1 MADANQLKIQ
11 ARREEAAGDYAQA
24 SRLYRRALSAMAEKD
39 DLPDP
44 SLLVRV
50 ADLDYRQDDSDG
62 ALEYYRRAVEE
73 YAEQGLITNAIAVCN
88 KILRVY
94 PDCVECYRRLAD
106 LHLDVG
112 LAAEARQNLMR
123 YADRAWDP
131 DAPSSVLD
139 AMRDF
144 LARTP
149 DQDVALRLASHL
161 ADLDREEEGIEVLQE
176 IWEMRTQADA
186 DVESL
191 ERRAREIQP
200 GLDLST
206 WAADED
212 EEEDGAGPARP
223 SADEEV
229 AETDVAA
236 VGNGR
241 DLSGEPGAMEEPDP
255 AEAPSPEPDEAGAG
269 EPSLWGRV
277 VSFGGVETPEAG
289 PGEASPAGT
298 PGAGDGTEEDETRP
312 WEAEEAP
319 VDPAAGAALE
329 PSRRRE
335 ADEVPASAGSRVRE
349 DAAAPTGP
357 RHDERELELVASYRE
372 RFTEVA
378 AVGPSNGNTPS
389 AGAAP
394 REQSEEQA
402 MDDRDRGNE
411 SVATGTSWWEEDDLG
426 TSGGASPEEGREAPG
441 APDDDVGV
449 GDAGT
454 GDAGE
459 RGGMDARTPPP
470 VGEGDDELG
479 EEAELRRGLELVDE
493 MLEVQPDSLKLRE
506 RKVRYARR
514 LGDRDTLVDAFLD
527 LAERL
532 AQEDSRRSARA
543 LYREVLELD
552 PENEAAEAGLAR
564 LDVGELED
572 KRQSGKRAGAGHGT
586 PEAATPGEQEARRE
600 LGMRLWTEFEN
611 SIREMPWLHA
621 ATQAYQATGPESLPP
636 LEAFE
641 MLAHYLMARGR
652 DRDAAQILSRSLE
665 LAGDEDEKMA
675 DVLYYLGV
683 AHEKLGEEGRAE
695 EYFRR
700 LESVDPEFSRVR
712 SAIRDT
718 GDEG

>member
-1 MADANQLKIQ
+1 MSGPEGG
-11 ARREEAAGDYAQA
+11 RR
-24 SRLYRRALSAMAEKD
+24 SLS
-39 DLPDP
+39 
-44 SLLVRV
+44 
-50 ADLDYRQDDSDG
+50 
-62 ALEYYRRAVEE
+62 
-73 YAEQGLITNAIAVCN
+73 
-88 KILRVY
+88 
-94 PDCVECYRRLAD
+94 
-106 LHLDVG
+106 
-112 LAAEARQNLMR
+112 
-123 YADRAWDP
+123 
-131 DAPSSVLD
+131 
-139 AMRDF
+139 
-144 LARTP
+144 
-149 DQDVALRLASHL
+149 
-161 ADLDREEEGIEVLQE
+161 
-176 IWEMRTQADA
+176 
-186 DVESL
+186 
-191 ERRAREIQP
+191 ER
-200 GLDLST
+200 
-206 WAADED
+206 
-212 EEEDGAGPARP
+212 
-223 SADEEV
+223 
-229 AETDVAA
+229 
-236 VGNGR
+236 
-241 DLSGEPGAMEEPDP
+241 
-255 AEAPSPEPDEAGAG
+255 
-269 EPSLWGRV
+269 
-277 VSFGGVETPEAG
+277 
-289 PGEASPAGT
+289 
-298 PGAGDGTEEDETRP
+298 
-312 WEAEEAP
+312 
-319 VDPAAGAALE
+319 
-329 PSRRRE
+329 
-335 ADEVPASAGSRVRE
+335 
-349 DAAAPTGP
+349 
-357 RHDERELELVASYRE
+357 
-372 RFTEVA
+372 
-378 AVGPSNGNTPS
+378 
-389 AGAAP
+389 
-394 REQSEEQA
+394 
-402 MDDRDRGNE
+402 
-411 SVATGTSWWEEDDLG
+411 
-426 TSGGASPEEGREAPG
+426 
-441 APDDDVGV
+441 
-449 GDAGT
+449 
-454 GDAGE
+454 
-459 RGGMDARTPPP
+459 MDARTPPP